1 VSQHGTPEQ
10 PRDGE
15 APESAHSRR
24 IDGYGVSLLYRYR
37 YMVITLG
44 PEDWINFRIVQDA
57 RISAQVKQGRRE
69 DLVLLELAIEANRGF
84 MLIELPFYATQ
95 ADELRDFVEAL
106 ERYFPGNVRVMRSRP
121 GVRAP
126 GPARAPAA
134 TDARNGGTG
143 DPAPPRRQALPPV
156 AIRARPAV
164 GADDPHWIS
173 LRPPKETERLLSAPA
188 HLDGAPPAGQ

>member
-1 VSQHGTPEQ
+1 MSQHGTPEQ
-10 PRDGE
+10 PGAGE
-15 APESAHSRR
+15 VPESAQSRR
-24 IDGYGVSLLYRYR
+24 IDGYGVSLHYRHR

-57 RISAQVKQGRRE
+57 TISAQVKQGRRE

-84 MLIELPFYATQ
+84 MLIELPFFASQ

-126 GPARAPAA
+126 GPARAPAPA
-134 TDARNGGTG
+134 DGRNGGAG
-143 DPAPPRRQALPPV
+143 DPASPRRQALPLV
-156 AIRARPAV
+156 AIRARAAV
-164 GADDPHWIS
+164 GADDPLWIS

-188 HLDGAPPAGQ
+188 HPNGAPPSGQ